1 MVDAMSLSSHR
12 EARPARFLSLHPSFL
27 SPMSSGAGH
36 LHLESVSLPL
46 FPLSFAPLFPSL
58 LARHI
63 RSTRLSISF
72 SLARSLSISIHTHT
86 PIKDSSSLQTNL
98 HEAYHLFRDA
108 DGYITPDRRASER
121 WARASERDWREGGRE
136 GHRGMDESRW
146 IGAVWINRDILF
158 TQPPSEGRPSS
169 YAHTPRAPAPN
180 QSWGHVERRGGGG
193 GIVCVGGGG
202 RTREEGI
209 GTA

>member
-1 MVDAMSLSSHR
+1 MVHAMSLSSHR

-108 DGYITPDRRASER
+108 DGYITPDRRARER
-121 WARASERDWREGGRE
+121 WARASERDWRERAGGKDTEVWMNRDGSALYGSIE
-136 GHRGMDESRW
+136 IFYSPSRPARGDQAVMPIPQGHRPPTSLGGM
-146 IGAVWINRDILF
+146 
-158 TQPPSEGRPSS
+158 
-169 YAHTPRAPAPN
+169 
-180 QSWGHVERRGGGG
+180 
-193 GIVCVGGGG
+193 
-202 RTREEGI
+202 
-209 GTA
+209 